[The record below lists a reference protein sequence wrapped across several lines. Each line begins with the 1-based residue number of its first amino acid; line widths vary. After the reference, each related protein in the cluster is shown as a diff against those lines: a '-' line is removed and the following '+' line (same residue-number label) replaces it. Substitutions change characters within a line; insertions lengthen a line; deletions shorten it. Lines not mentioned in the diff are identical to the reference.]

1 MPEIKSSM
9 RNVPEISDIE
19 GAVPVVM
26 ADAKKVSDKRAEETE
41 EILAKHREETGTSVD
56 KAFTGTKG
64 ETMEGKNNPELKK
77 LDLNES
83 LFEAY
88 NVREYTNKLLDLVD
102 AGAIDKDFLIIA
114 LIKYM
119 SEDEVEEF
127 CRMNDIFD
135 DDEDVDEGLL
145 DGNTINLNV
154 DATGQSA
161 AFLNGRS
168 GDVVNEVLNDNTINL
183 NVDASGSS
191 VGFLGGTA
199 GQVTN
204 EAATVLERPKIDLSK
219 KQGSMTQVLSD
230 ASNSLNS
237 CASVDELHNK
247 VKELFDEN
255 GINTVASNRLLT
267 SIAKSRNLT
276 DAQQTVYNSIL
287 SGSGLGTIKSDRRLL
302 ADNESEIADMKD
314 NAERKPII
322 DDDGNEYDMFNF
334 VYDMLTKRTA
344 LHRKPVS
351 PTKFR
356 AFNYNGM
363 KLGDES
369 SDVETNTAIHAD
381 RDGDVVVEAKDEAR
395 FEPIKAMCDAYQL
408 DYEIIPPRAQ
418 STNTYKYSMKIWI
431 PFDYEGNPQ
440 TVEDYFNEIGIDPR
454 TVVTGQ
460 DKKKYKT
467 AG

>member
-19 GAVPVVM
+19 GTVPVVM
-26 ADAKKVSDKRAEETE
+26 ADAKKVSDERAKETE
-41 EILAKHREETGTSVD
+41 KILAKHRKETCTSVD
-56 KAFTGTKG
+56 KAFTGTRGEIMKG
-64 ETMEGKNNPELKK
+64 DENPELKK

-83 LFEAY
+83 LFEPVG
-88 NVREYTNKLLDLVD
+88 VREYPIKILQMVEEGIVDKYDL
-102 AGAIDKDFLIIA
+102 INSLIQ
-114 LIKYM
+114 YM
-119 SEDEVEEF
+119 SEDDVKDF
-127 CRMNDIFD
+127 YNIYFD
-135 DDEDVDEGLL
+135 ADDEVDEDYDEGL
-145 DGNTINLNV
+145 I
-154 DATGQSA
+154 
-161 AFLNGRS
+161 
-168 GDVVNEVLNDNTINL
+168 GDISL

-191 VGFLGGTA
+191 VGFLGGKA
-199 GQVTN
+199 GPVTN
-204 EAATVLERPKIDLSK
+204 ESATATLERPRIDLSK

-230 ASNSLNS
+230 ASNNLNS

-247 VKELFDEN
+247 VKELFDESD
-255 GINTVASNRLLT
+255 INTVASNRLLT
-267 SIAKSRNLT
+267 SISKSRNLT

-351 PTKFR
+351 PIKFR

-369 SDVETNTAIHAD
+369 SDAETNTAIHAD

-395 FEPIKAMCDAYQL
+395 FEPIKAMCDTYQL